1 VTQIADSFELA
12 TLDLR
17 PGDGRRLDLGVR
29 VRPIDLGGQR
39 YGLAGDRMDARLDV
53 SRPVSG
59 YALRLRFDAH
69 LSGACM
75 RCLEQAEPVISVDA
89 REIDQPG
96 GGEELHSPY
105 VEEDLVDLSGW
116 ARDALL
122 LALPAQLLCRPDCKG
137 LCAVCGVNLNDA
149 DPAAHEHERGGDPR
163 WAKLRE
169 LKLD

>member
-1 VTQIADSFELA
+1 
-12 TLDLR
+12 
-17 PGDGRRLDLGVR
+17 
-29 VRPIDLGGQR
+29 
-39 YGLAGDRMDARLDV
+39 
-53 SRPVSG
+53 
-59 YALRLRFDAH
+59 LRFDAH